1 MKKGVL
7 RDEAA
12 QAKKKKKAIW
22 KNFDFILISKS

>member
-12 QAKKKKKAIW
+12 QAKKKKAIGR
-22 KNFDFILISKS
+22 NFDFILISKL